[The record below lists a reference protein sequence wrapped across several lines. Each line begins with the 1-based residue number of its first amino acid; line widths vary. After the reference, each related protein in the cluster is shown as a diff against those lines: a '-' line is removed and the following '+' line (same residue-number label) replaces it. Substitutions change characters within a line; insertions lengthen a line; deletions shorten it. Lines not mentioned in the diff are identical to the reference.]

1 MGVTENGDL
10 SPDGLSL
17 SWTPSIP
24 RLGMLGIGGTYY
36 WNPGSDTAPSWT
48 LTGMYGR
55 GRDVWKLG
63 PPLASFNGG
72 LVFRRN
78 GMTSTDSLGYGTSSN
93 VSTAIPSVT
102 VNTSIPDKNGIPQL
116 SGNRVSSV
124 EGGLSNSIGA
134 SRATTYTV
142 TPQQAA
148 DALRFV
154 RPAMGP
160 DDELPPFVRTLQSGA
175 GTVGQNDGASPVRF
189 LGSRIQNPL
198 GDGMANWRSSV
209 DSSDPQYSA
218 QPAPSPQQP
227 GGLLGL
233 LLDHLRDNPDN

>member
-78 GMTSTDSLGYGTSSN
+78 GMTSADSLGYGTSSN

-227 GGLLGL
+227 GGMLGL